1 MTIIIRLDDGGDGNH
16 FKLKYHQGNKE
27 EEVRG
32 VLSLEAANY
41 TTLVL
46 WYRLIIYKLFII

>member
-1 MTIIIRLDDGGDGNH
+1 MTIIIIRLDDGGDGNH

-46 WYRLIIYKLFII
+46 WYRLYINCL